1 MHTTAHAGCA
11 VKRYAMGVQFQGY
24 TPPFTPIIL
33 PLLRVAVAKGLSYE
47 ETSSVHIAR
56 GGNARVYVKANA
68 VRRSQLKG

>member
-11 VKRYAMGVQFQGY
+11 VKRYAMGVEFRGY

-33 PLLRVAVAKGLSYE
+33 PFVRVPVAKGLSYE
-47 ETSSVHIAR
+47 ETSSVHISR
-56 GGNARVYVKANA
+56 VNNTRVYVKGNT